1 MTTDSFRVVWSP
13 ESEDDVLSIWRWGA
27 ARFSPAIADGHL
39 RDIHRAAMRLAASP
53 LMRRE
58 RDDLRAG
65 IRQIVVY
72 PTVLFCRVTHDRI
85 EVVRVVDGQPL
96 LREAGKV
103 SPKATD
109 GVCKAG
115 RLDRKFAVTFVQA
128 VRRRSSGPHPI
139 RRHGPSKD
147 GRLSTPYGATFPS
160 KLGKGST
167 RRSEMCEHCR
177 PQGERGELAGRMD
190 HPATVSRIQLAQ
202 LPPHDL
208 AGRGLRQ
215 VGDELDR
222 ARRLVGGELQVA

>member
-13 ESEDDVLSIWRWGA
+13 ESEDDLLSIWRWGA

-53 LMRRE
+53 LMGRE

-72 PTVLFCRVTHDRI
+72 PTVLFTRVTHDRI
-85 EVVRVVDGQPL
+85 EVVRVVDGRPL

-109 GVCKAG
+109 GVWKAG

-128 VRRRSSGPHPI
+128 IWLTSSGPHPI
-139 RRHGPSKD
+139 RRFAPPSPASW
-147 GRLSTPYGATFPS
+147 GRITVTVHSTRYRPCFRSRVVQGISGTMIRRPIGFRRLLAKTSEPPPPRNASTPSP
-160 KLGKGST
+160 T
-167 RRSEMCEHCR
+167 RGNGH
-177 PQGERGELAGRMD
+177 
-190 HPATVSRIQLAQ
+190 T
-202 LPPHDL
+202 
-208 AGRGLRQ
+208 
-215 VGDELDR
+215 
-222 ARRLVGGELQVA
+222 